1 MDLAPS
7 STFRMMKRIVKKS
20 EYRQMRWANGGG
32 LTDELFVHCDPDSGR
47 LLWRM
52 SMADVSLDGPFSQF
66 DGYDRILVLLSG
78 RGLNLR
84 FDGGNAVDLG
94 EIYDQVSFYGDV
106 ATYATL
112 RAGPIKDFNLI
123 VDRKTFGASVS
134 ILRESDNLLV
144 PENVETLAVLA
155 MENDVVVTE
164 PCKQD
169 NSIPRGDLF
178 IAQKPKPGEWNFDG
192 ATSIVALLVRRDDG

>member
-1 MDLAPS
+1 
-7 STFRMMKRIVKKS
+7 
-20 EYRQMRWANGGG
+20 
-32 LTDELFVHCDPDSGR
+32 
-47 LLWRM
+47 
-52 SMADVSLDGPFSQF
+52 MADVSLDGPFSQF
-66 DGYDRILVLLSG
+66 EGYDRILVLLSG
-78 RGLNLR
+78 SGLNLS
-84 FDGGNAVDLG
+84 FDGGTAVELSD
-94 EIYDQVSFYGDV
+94 IFDQASFSGDV
-106 ATYATL
+106 ATFATL
-112 RAGPIKDFNLI
+112 RAGPIKDFNVI

-144 PENVETLAVLA
+144 AENVEALAVLA
-155 MENDVVVTE
+155 IENDVVVTE